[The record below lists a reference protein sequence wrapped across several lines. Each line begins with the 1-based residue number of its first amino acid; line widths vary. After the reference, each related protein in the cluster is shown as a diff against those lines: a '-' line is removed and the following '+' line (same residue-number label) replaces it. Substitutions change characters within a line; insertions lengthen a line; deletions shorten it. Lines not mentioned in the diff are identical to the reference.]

1 MQPLEE
7 SSTQEEGGK
16 RKSVEVNSSQ
26 SSSTTSGSK
35 GQPVNVELQGVVA
48 EGTEIPA
55 VRNEPASVVSPL
67 FVAVQPDPVDN
78 LMEAVKVAW
87 PEPAC
92 IDY

>member
-1 MQPLEE
+1 M
-7 SSTQEEGGK
+7 
-16 RKSVEVNSSQ
+16 
-26 SSSTTSGSK
+26 
-35 GQPVNVELQGVVA
+35 ELQGVVA

-55 VRNEPASVVSPL
+55 VRNEQASVVSPL